1 MSSLV
6 LLGDSEGF
14 RLQFQETQPPQ
25 HYYKETPVLSHLPF
39 TSFGLYRLTE
49 QIHLI
54 MCQEISPENTHREST
69 ENSWLMSCT
78 GSWKFN
84 EQLSHRKRGT
94 EVWSQKE
101 TDWEDQ
107 DILLSSS
114 SNHQISHFLE
124 KTLSVLKT

>member
-14 RLQFQETQPPQ
+14 TDCSFKKRN
-25 HYYKETPVLSHLPF
+25 HLSTTTKKLLFSLTYLLPALACID
-39 TSFGLYRLTE
+39 SLNKY
-49 QIHLI
+49 IS
-54 MCQEISPENTHREST
+54 MCQETSPENTHREST